1 MARRPH
7 DKTARFELRCSPKEL
22 EAWRIASTVSGM
34 PLSKFIRKCVEHYLS
49 NGNSYNASVRRPL
62 LSKIATI
69 HRADSRQANPV
80 LIRQLAAIGNNLNQ
94 IAHWANAH
102 KSRQEAK
109 LVEEEVQRTRK
120 ALEKLLNGG
129 GNYAD

>member
-7 DKTARFELRCSPKEL
+7 DKTARFELRCSPQEL

-34 PLSKFIRKCVEHYLS
+34 SLSNFIRKCVEHYLG
-49 NGNSYNASVRRPL
+49 NGKSHNASVRRPL
-62 LSKIATI
+62 LSKIATK
-69 HRADSRQANPV
+69 HHANLRQADPV

-94 IAHWANAH
+94 VAHWANAH
-102 KSRQEAK
+102 KSCHEAK
-109 LVEEEVQRTRK
+109 PVEEEVRRTRK
-120 ALEKLLNGG
+120 TLEKLLNSG

>member
-7 DKTARFELRCSPKEL
+7 EKTARFELRCSPQEL
-22 EAWRIASTVSGM
+22 ETWRVASTALGM
-34 PLSKFIRKCVEHYLS
+34 SLSNFIRKCVEHYLG
-49 NGNSYNASVRRPL
+49 NGSSHSASK
-62 LSKIATI
+62 SHSFSFKIATK
-69 HRADSRQANPV
+69 HHADFRQANPV